1 MSLVSFEN
9 FERLRDILL
18 YFPNSNFDFFVNLME
33 NIETPVVNLI
43 KRSTIGNSDANVVMT
58 GKLSIL
64 TL

>member
-43 KRSTIGNSDANVVMT
+43 KRSTIGNSDAIVVMT